1 MSPEHKTPSFTS
13 SPDGVSVAVR
23 LTPKAAKDR
32 IGDIRAS
39 ADGKEAL
46 RVWVT
51 PPPESGK
58 ANAALIALLAKEW
71 KMAKG
76 GMTIKTGARGRN
88 KTVFLAGDPKVLM
101 GKLRAWSMSRARRP
115 KQHG

>member
-1 MSPEHKTPSFTS
+1 MSPEYKAPLFTS
-13 SPDGVSVAVR
+13 SPDGISVAVR
-23 LTPKAAKDR
+23 LTPKAAKNR
-32 IGDIRAS
+32 IGDIRAR

-58 ANAALIALLAKEW
+58 ANAALVALLAKEW

-76 GMTIKTGARGRN
+76 GISIKTGARGRN

-101 GKLRAWSMSRARRP
+101 GKLRAWTRSRER
-115 KQHG
+115 HD

>member
-1 MSPEHKTPSFTS
+1 MRPK
-13 SPDGVSVAVR
+13 VANN
-23 LTPKAAKDR
+23 R

-39 ADGKEAL
+39 ADGNEAL
-46 RVWVT
+46 RVSVT
-51 PPPESGK
+51 APPESGK
-58 ANAALIALLAKEW
+58 ANKALIALLAKEW

-76 GMTIKTGARGRN
+76 GISIKTGTRGRN

-101 GKLRAWSMSRARRP
+101 GKLRDWTRGR

>member
-1 MSPEHKTPSFTS
+1 MSPEHKAPPFTS
-13 SPDGVSVAVR
+13 SPGGISVAVR
-23 LTPKAAKDR
+23 LTPKAAKNR
-32 IGDIRAS
+32 IGEVRAS

-51 PPPESGK
+51 APPEGGK
-58 ANAALIALLAKEW
+58 ANKALIALLAKEW

-76 GMTIKTGARGRN
+76 GITIKTGARGRN

-101 GKLRAWSMSRARRP
+101 AKLRDWTRGR
-115 KQHG
+115 KQRG

>member
-1 MSPEHKTPSFTS
+1 MSPEHKTLPFTS
-13 SPDGVSVAVR
+13 RPNGVSVAVR
-23 LTPKAAKDR
+23 LTPKAANNR

-58 ANAALIALLAKEW
+58 ANTALIALLAKEW

-76 GMTIKTGARGRN
+76 DITIKTGARGRN
-88 KTVFLAGDPKVLM
+88 KIVFLAGDPKALM
-101 GKLRAWSMSRARRP
+101 GKLRDWSVSRER
-115 KQHG
+115 HG

>member
-1 MSPEHKTPSFTS
+1 MSPEHKAPPFTS
-13 SPDGVSVAVR
+13 SPGGISVAVR
-23 LTPKAAKDR
+23 LTPKAAKNR
-32 IGDIRAS
+32 IGDIRAR

-58 ANAALIALLAKEW
+58 SNKALIALLAKEW
-71 KMAKG
+71 KIAKG
-76 GMTIKTGARGRN
+76 GITIKIGARGRN

-101 GKLRAWSMSRARRP
+101 GKLRDWTRGRE
-115 KQHG
+115 QHG

>member
-1 MSPEHKTPSFTS
+1 MSPEHKTPPFTS
-13 SPDGVSVAVR
+13 SPDGISVAVR
-23 LTPKAAKDR
+23 LTPKAAKNR
-32 IGDIRAS
+32 IGEVRAS
-39 ADGKEAL
+39 ADGKQAL

-76 GMTIKTGARGRN
+76 GITIKTGTRGRN
-88 KTVFLAGDPKVLM
+88 KTVFLTGVPGVLAD
-101 GKLRAWSMSRARRP
+101 KLRAWSVSRKR
-115 KQHG
+115 HD